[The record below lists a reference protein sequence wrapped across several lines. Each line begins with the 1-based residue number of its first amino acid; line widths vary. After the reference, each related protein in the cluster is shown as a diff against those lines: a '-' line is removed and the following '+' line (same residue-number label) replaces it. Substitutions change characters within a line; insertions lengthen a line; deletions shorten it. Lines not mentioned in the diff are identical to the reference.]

1 MSEQASKLMDEGDD
15 LRIKIGSYSKFK
27 IYNKRLLKLF

>member
-27 IYNKRLLKLF
+27 IYNKCLLKLS